1 MTRCAR
7 AFLSHTPLAPPIS
20 RTYAL
25 PHTSDLGLSKPEK
38 CRSER
43 EAFRVRTRR
52 HILVVAQ
59 TSVAQSQSSTRVLRS
74 ASSSSDPELREPRTS
89 SRSPRTRV
97 VWWPC
102 FNLSWRG
109 VCRVRGFYR
118 FHDIPDSSAT
128 RGQFSFFL
136 SFLFFFFFLA
146 VTNWRSPV

>member
-59 TSVAQSQSSTRVLRS
+59 TSVAQSRSSTRVLRS

-128 RGQFSFFL
+128 RGQFSLFL
-136 SFLFFFFFLA
+136 SFLFFFLA